1 MGKMQI
7 RHIVAAVCALIV
19 SCTAV
24 PVAAETA
31 ATEQADS
38 FTEISVARQS
48 EIDETE
54 GMIAG
59 GYIADDVEVPAF
71 EEEVASRKLRRSRA
85 AAVIPASYD
94 ARDMGYV
101 TPVKTQQ
108 NNTCWAYSAISM
120 AESDLIAGGDLISGH
135 ALTKDTADF
144 SEDHLVYA
152 FYHGTTANPLGD
164 YRDVGGNHIF
174 TTFGFANWVG
184 LAEET
189 QTNGINWESETVDL
203 SQISQSAHM
212 QNAYWINLKQNPGLV
227 KRMILQH
234 GSAAISMYYVGYY
247 MNPSEAAYYNDTVTS
262 VNHAVA
268 IVGWDDD
275 YPAAN
280 FKKNPGTNGAWLAKN
295 SYGTSATGEGY
306 FWISY
311 QDAALNSNTAKAF
324 IFDFEAADEYD
335 YIYRY
340 DNTAGAYMESGAGD
354 TGYRVSAGKS
364 IANVFTVPT
373 DTQTGYQT
381 LEAVSVALFAVNV
394 DYSVQIYKNPTK
406 ADRPDSGTPLLE
418 TPVTGKTSYVG
429 YYTISLPIKPVI
441 KAGDSFSVVITVSKS
456 NGAAVS
462 YFVDKTYKNGNWISF
477 EHQAKEGQSFAQ
489 SDDGWVDLSQTGAT
503 ARIKAFT
510 SDYLVPS
517 EGIQIGTPSVTMWN
531 GQTTQLVATV
541 VPENA
546 SYTTPQ
552 WKCSDP
558 SVASVDE
565 NGCVTAVTEGTVV
578 ITASAKDNPAV
589 YAECTVTVRQQAE
602 EVRFAKKVNYE
613 CKVGKT
619 IQPQLSLQPE
629 NASWESISFASSDE
643 SVATVDE
650 DGTIHGKRVGTAVIT
665 VYSSVT
671 QQNLASCEIKVLPAE
686 GENTE
691 QKPEDPKNGS
701 GIKKEPEESGQPALP
716 EQEETVAATGSRA
729 VRTDDNSGIY
739 LWIGIGI
746 AMLALMRITTR
757 ASSR

>member
-1 MGKMQI
+1 MGKIQI
-7 RHIVAAVCALIV
+7 RHIVAAVCALIM
-19 SCTAV
+19 SCTAI

-31 ATEQADS
+31 AAEQTDS
-38 FTEISVARQS
+38 FTETSAAGQT
-48 EIDETE
+48 EADELTN
-54 GMIAG
+54 G
-59 GYIADDVEVPAF
+59 GYIADDVEVPAL
-71 EEEVASRKLRRSRA
+71 EEAAGQKLKRARA
-85 AAVIPASYD
+85 AAVTPASYD

-120 AESDLIAGGDLISGH
+120 AESDLIAGGDLISGR

-152 FYHGTTANPLGD
+152 FYHGTTAKPLGD

-247 MNPSEAAYYNDTVTS
+247 MNSSEAAYYNDAVTS

-275 YPAAN
+275 YPAEN
-280 FKKNPGTNGAWLAKN
+280 FRKNPGKNGAWLVKN
-295 SYGTSATGEGY
+295 SNGTGSAGGGY
-306 FWISY
+306 FWLSY
-311 QDAALNSNTAKAF
+311 QDAALNSSTAKAF
-324 IFDFEAADEYD
+324 VFDFEPADEYD
-335 YIYRY
+335 YIYQH
-340 DNTAGAYMESGAGD
+340 DNTAGAYMEKGAGD

-364 IANVFTVPT
+364 IANVFTVPA
-373 DTQTGYQT
+373 DTKTGYQT
-381 LEAVSVALFAVNV
+381 LEAVSAALFAVNV

-406 ADRPDSGTPLLE
+406 ADQPDSGTPLLE

-429 YYTISLPIKPVI
+429 YYTIPLAAQPVV
-441 KAGDSFSVVITVSKS
+441 KAGDTFSVVITVSKS

-462 YFVDKTYKNGNWISF
+462 YFVDKTYQNGNWIAF
-477 EHQAKEGQSFAQ
+477 EHQAKAGQSFAQ
-489 SDDGWVDLSQTGAT
+489 SDDGWQDLAQTGAT

-510 SDYLVPS
+510 SDYLVSS
-517 EGIQIGTPSVTMWN
+517 EGIQMGTPSVTMWN
-531 GQTTQLVATV
+531 GQTTQLAAAV

-546 SYTTPQ
+546 SYTVPQ
-552 WKCSDP
+552 WKSSDP

-565 NGCVTAVTEGTVV
+565 NGCVTAVAEGTAV

-589 YAECTVTVRQQAE
+589 LAECTVTVRQQAE
-602 EVRFAKKVNYE
+602 EVQFAETSGYE
-613 CKVGKT
+613 CKAGKT
-619 IQPQLSLQPE
+619 IQPQLTLLPE
-629 NASWESISFASSDE
+629 NALWESISFASSDA
-643 SVATVDE
+643 SVATVDA
-650 DGTIHGKRVGTAVIT
+650 DGTIHGKKAGTAVIT

-671 QQNLASCEIKVLPAE
+671 QQSLASCEIKVLPAE
-686 GENTE
+686 EENTE
-691 QKPEDPKNGS
+691 QKPEDPKDGP
-701 GIKKEPEESGQPALP
+701 GIKKEPKESGQPALQ
-716 EQEETVAATGSRA
+716 EQEETAAATGNSA
-729 VRTDDNSGIY
+729 VKTGDNSSIWLWLGIAV
-739 LWIGIGI
+739 
-746 AMLALMRITTR
+746 AMLAIMRITTR